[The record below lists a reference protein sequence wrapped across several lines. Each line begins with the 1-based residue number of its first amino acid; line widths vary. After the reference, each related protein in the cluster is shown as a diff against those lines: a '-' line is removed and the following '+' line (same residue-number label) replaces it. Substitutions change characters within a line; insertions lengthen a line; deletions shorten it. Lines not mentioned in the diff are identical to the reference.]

1 MDIRWEIALNQ
12 IDPLDLMESQKYEHF
27 IDINDYS
34 DETINEFENNTI
46 INISFVTFYNIM
58 RNLIK

>member
-1 MDIRWEIALNQ
+1 MDIRWETALYQ
-12 IDPLDLMESQKYEHF
+12 TDPLDLMESQKYEHF

-34 DETINEFENNTI
+34 DDSTNEYENNTI

-58 RNLIK
+58 RNIIK